1 MSRYSG
7 VPGVPT
13 EGLSPGV
20 VQLLN
25 ALKENVELVCGI
37 RGEVD
42 SASQC
47 VNKSSVTVTEAP
59 VQQMQNVTAEGS
71 GFSIAG
77 ERVPSLDDYGR
88 LRGDVQALASDV
100 ANIRATL
107 NTLIAQIKG

>member
-1 MSRYSG
+1 MARYSG
-7 VPGVPT
+7 VPAVPA
-13 EGLSPGV
+13 EGLSP
-20 VQLLN
+20 QLHAFLN
-25 ALKENVELVCGI
+25 ALKENVELLCGI
-37 RGEVD
+37 RGELD

-47 VNKSSVTVTEAP
+47 VNKSSITITEAP
-59 VQQMQNVTAEGS
+59 IQQMQNVTAEGA

-107 NTLIAQIKG
+107 NTLISQIKG